1 VKREAE
7 TPVGWECITFS
18 RFTLHAS
25 RFYHLLPGLVSMLLL
40 LVRHAN
46 AGARDPAQWPDDRDR
61 PLTEKG
67 RTVQGDVS
75 RFLRKRDLAP
85 TLVLTSPWTRAQQT
99 AAILVEG
106 ARVGQPPVP
115 CEPLADDPDLDRLQ
129 DCIGDQPPE
138 ATVAMVGHS
147 PWMEELASIL
157 LAGSST
163 GVRID
168 FPKSGVMG
176 IELDR
181 LEAAT
186 GELRFLLR
194 PKMV

>member
-1 VKREAE
+1 
-7 TPVGWECITFS
+7 
-18 RFTLHAS
+18 
-25 RFYHLLPGLVSMLLL
+25 MLLL

-67 RTVQGDVS
+67 RRVQADVS
-75 RFLRKRDLAP
+75 RFLRKHDLAP
-85 TLVLTSPWTRAQQT
+85 SLVLTSPWTRAVQT
-99 AAILVEG
+99 AEILVEV

-115 CEPLADDPDLDRLQ
+115 CEPLADDPDLIRLQ
-129 DCIGDQPPE
+129 DCVGNQPPE
-138 ATVAMVGHS
+138 AIVAMAGHS

-157 LAGSST
+157 LGGSST
-163 GVRID
+163 SIRID

-176 IELDR
+176 IQLDR
-181 LEAAT
+181 LEPGS
-186 GELRFLLR
+186 GELRFFVR